1 MRYIA
6 LLMLLVTVPALA
18 VDSEPTLPNA
28 ALQQRY
34 ETLTHEFRCLVCQN
48 ETIAESGAGLAAD
61 LRAQVREQLIAGKSD
76 EQIKQY
82 MVARYGDFVLFK
94 PPWQPNTWLLW
105 GGPLLLLCIGAIVV
119 ITVVR
124 RKSQLLKTSPGDVN
138 GDDLKS

>member
-1 MRYIA
+1 MRYAA
-6 LLMLLVTVPALA
+6 LLMLLVTTPALA
-18 VDSEPTLPNA
+18 VDSEPALPNA
-28 ALQQRY
+28 VLQQRY
-34 ETLTHEFRCLVCQN
+34 ELLTHEFRCLVCQN

-105 GGPLLLLCIGAIVV
+105 GGPLLLLCIGALVV

-124 RKSQLLKTSPGDVN
+124 RKAQLFKTSPGEDT
-138 GDDLKS
+138 GDDLRP

>member
-1 MRYIA
+1 MRYII
-6 LLMLLVTVPALA
+6 LSMLLATLPALA
-18 VDSEPTLPNA
+18 IDSEPALPNA

-48 ETIAESGAGLAAD
+48 ETIAESNAGLAAD
-61 LRAQVREQLIAGKSD
+61 LRTQVRQQLLAGKSD

-105 GGPLLLLCIGAIVV
+105 AGPLLLLSIGALVV
-119 ITVVR
+119 LTVVR
-124 RKSQLLKTSPGDVN
+124 RKARLVDASPVKDTGEDPN
-138 GDDLKS
+138 T

>member
-6 LLMLLVTVPALA
+6 LLMLLITVPALA
-18 VDSEPTLPNA
+18 VDSEPALPNA
-28 ALQQRY
+28 TLQQRY
-34 ETLTHEFRCLVCQN
+34 ETLTHQFRCLVCQN
-48 ETIAESGAGLAAD
+48 ETIAESNAGLAAD
-61 LRAQVREQLIAGKSD
+61 LRTQVREQLIAGKSD

-105 GGPLLLLCIGAIVV
+105 AGPLLLLGIGALVV

-124 RKSQLLKTSPGDVN
+124 RKSQLAKSSPGEAD
-138 GDDLKS
+138 GDDLRP

>member
-18 VDSEPTLPNA
+18 VDSEPALPNA

-138 GDDLKS
+138 GDDLKP

>member
-6 LLMLLVTVPALA
+6 LLLFLVPVSALA
-18 VDSEPTLPNA
+18 VDTEPNLPNA

-48 ETIAESGAGLAAD
+48 ETIAESSAPLAAD
-61 LRAQVREQLIAGKSD
+61 LRAQVRQQLLTGKTD
-76 EQIKQY
+76 AQIKQY

-105 GGPLLLLCIGAIVV
+105 AGPLLLLCVGALVV

-124 RKSQLLKTSPGDVN
+124 RKTRLVHISPTDST
-138 GDDLKS
+138 GDDFRP

>member
-1 MRYIA
+1 MRYFI
-6 LLMLLVTVPALA
+6 LLLVLASVQALA
-18 VDSEPTLPNA
+18 VDTEPPIQNA

-48 ETIAESGAGLAAD
+48 ETIAESSAGLAAD
-61 LRAQVREQLIAGKSD
+61 LRAQVRQQLLAGKSD
-76 EQIKQY
+76 AQIKQY

-105 GGPLLLLCIGAIVV
+105 GGPLLLLCIGALVV

-124 RKSQLLKTSPGDVN
+124 RKAQLLKISPGEDS
-138 GDDLKS
+138 GDDLRP

>member
-6 LLMLLVTVPALA
+6 LLMLLVTIPALA
-18 VDSEPTLPNA
+18 VDSEPALPNA

-34 ETLTHEFRCLVCQN
+34 ELLTHQFRCLVCQN

-61 LRAQVREQLIAGKSD
+61 LRAQVRQQLIAGKSN

-105 GGPLLLLCIGAIVV
+105 GGPLLLLCIGAFVV

-124 RKSQLLKTSPGDVN
+124 RKTQLVKTSPGEVN
-138 GDDLKS
+138 VDDLKP

>member
-124 RKSQLLKTSPGDVN
+124 RKSQLLKTLPGDVN
-138 GDDLKS
+138 GDDLKP